1 MHFVPAFAALLALT
15 ACTSDAPLVE
25 GPAKP
30 MLWVVN
36 DEDTR
41 IVIMGSVHQ
50 LPPDLDWLR
59 GRVAMEAAAA
69 DELLLELAPDEL
81 AKAPALFTSLS
92 SDERVAPL
100 DQRFDRQR
108 AEQLRDAVAG
118 AGLDGDDADT
128 LESWALAIALG
139 QVASNTSGLS
149 GEHGVETRLIAA
161 FEDRGAR
168 IAGLETAALQLGMFD
183 ALPPAV
189 QDRLVV
195 AAFNAMP
202 DARNR
207 ARTMVSAWARG
218 DKAGLEQVVAD
229 AIAETPEI
237 AEPVIHARNRA
248 WAETLSARMAQPGE
262 IMLVVGAGHLVGP
275 GSLIEEL
282 ERRNLRAFRL
292 Q

>member
-1 MHFVPAFAALLALT
+1 MRFAPALAALLALT
-15 ACTSDAPLVE
+15 VCTSDAPLVE

-69 DELLLELAPDEL
+69 DELLLELAPDEVD
-81 AKAPALFTSLS
+81 KAPSLFASLS

-100 DQRFDRQR
+100 ERRFDRQR
-108 AEQLRDAVAG
+108 AERLRDAVAG
-118 AGLDGDDADT
+118 AGFDGDDADR

-139 QVASNTSGLS
+139 QVASNASGLS
-149 GEHGVETRLIAA
+149 GDHGVETRLIAA
-161 FEDRGAR
+161 FQQRGAP

-183 ALPPAV
+183 ALPASV
-189 QDRLVV
+189 QNRMVI
-195 AAFNAMP
+195 AALDAMP

-207 ARTMVSAWARG
+207 ARTMVTAWARG

-237 AEPVIHARNRA
+237 AEPVIRARNQA
-248 WAETLSARMAQPGE
+248 WAETLASRMAQPGD

-282 ERRNLRAFRL
+282 ETRNLRAFRL